1 MCSIRLQKGEAR
13 WNMSNF
19 CKGDKV
25 RLNDKG
31 LRVMPSPTFRTDA
44 VAMLGILKEMMEIII
59 DSTGHIELSGWYD
72 CPSSYFCYLHGLS
85 TDWKVQRRE

>member
-44 VAMLGILKEMMEIII
+44 VAMLGILTVEDTVSAPTLEDPKSQALWFREMVF
-59 DSTGHIELSGWYD
+59 G
-72 CPSSYFCYLHGLS
+72 CPAAGV
-85 TDWKVQRRE
+85 DRAK